1 MKIQTNGSNWSGR
14 AWMLGA
20 FVAVVLISVLGSTH
34 RIVSRLEET
43 SEKQT
48 SLNFAI
54 TTEGGRTVN
63 SDYPWS
69 MKLLEPY
76 RQATLEAQ
84 FTDAE
89 GDEVKWHLF

>member
-1 MKIQTNGSNWSGR
+1 
-14 AWMLGA
+14 MLGA
-20 FVAVVLISVLGSTH
+20 FVAVVLISVLGSTN

-43 SEKQT
+43 SQKPS

-54 TTEGGRTVN
+54 TTEGGRTIN

-89 GDEVKWHLF
+89 GDEVKWHLFSPDITFLPI